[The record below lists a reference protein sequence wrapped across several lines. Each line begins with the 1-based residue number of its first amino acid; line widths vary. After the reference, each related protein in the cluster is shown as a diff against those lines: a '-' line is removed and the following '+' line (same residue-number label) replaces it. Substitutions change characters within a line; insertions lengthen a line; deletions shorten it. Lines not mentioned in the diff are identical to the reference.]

1 MNTMRDAMLL
11 LVLLVLAASVRVS
24 DKPAPVAEFSRAGIV
39 PSFELTAAPLAP
51 EALSAE
57 ALSLDGS
64 ELVLAIPGIS
74 EPILVK
80 SDGGEVLIV
89 LKPIPASAR
98 IPPVAPELRHAVAVH
113 ARPGSCLGEPSEAGL
128 EEHARRVLVLL
139 EVERDRI
146 ERRVHTFNASLKLG
160 KA

>member
-1 MNTMRDAMLL
+1 MNPMRDAMLL

-39 PSFELTAAPLAP
+39 PSFELTAVPQGRDALSP
-51 EALSAE
+51 EAPSP
-57 ALSLDGS
+57 DGS

-74 EPILVK
+74 EPMLVK

-89 LKPIPASAR
+89 LKPIPASVQIRRA
-98 IPPVAPELRHAVAVH
+98 VAETRHAVAVH

-128 EEHARRVLVLL
+128 EEHARRVLILL

-146 ERRVHTFNASLKLG
+146 QRRVRSFDASRKLG